1 MVKKGTQ
8 QTLKKTKK
16 CVNTIRKKSDQ
27 QQLGQ

>member
-1 MVKKGTQ
+1 MVKKRTQ

-27 QQLGQ
+27 QQQ